1 MGDTIGRLYSR
12 RLSLGGNQYPDV
24 ESVEA
29 DPNGILDRRGGSFA
43 ALRGGS
49 GVGPPTALYLCLGGT
64 VWVTL
69 WTSTGGF
76 GAPGQSPVTGIQN
89 NPVTTAAPAIG
100 DTFIWD
106 GAQYILAPGGGGGG
120 ATYFGPRYIV
130 GNTPNGDSAVPFSA
144 GGFVYIPD
152 PGDGSGIAI
161 ACSAAF
167 GAPGDIHVR
176 AGTYDLNQPGSPGVP
191 FPIPGVVLSGAGAAT
206 IILGNNSAPAETTVF
221 DVGGGGTLRD
231 LTIQTTLD
239 TGNGG
244 GLGIVEASGGGA
256 AVYVENV
263 TIEYTR
269 DPTATS
275 NVRGAIYGNFTPL
288 TCVGCRI
295 ALTGTRTPVNPDDA
309 LAGFVIRGSTMTVTG
324 CTTTGG
330 DAGVVAHGAFI
341 ATRAA
346 VNGCNIGNVTS
357 YGVAAY
363 GNTGTATLALGGG
376 SSVVSAAANVVGA
389 LFLNLGSTATGSVQ
403 GATITLDSAPA
414 TGTFGVV
421 VNAGTQVR
429 ITGSDI
435 TAETGVDSSAG
446 SNDIIV
452 GNVITGQPGTQ
463 LVTAGSDE
471 AAHNIL
477 L

>member
-130 GNTPNGDSAVPFSA
+130 GNTPNGDSAVSYAA

-152 PGDGSGIAI
+152 PGDGSGIAT
-161 ACSAAF
+161 ACTAAG
-167 GAPGDIHVR
+167 GAPGDIHIR

-191 FPIPGVVLSGAGAAT
+191 FQVSGIVVSGAGAAT

-221 DVGGGGTLRD
+221 EVGNGATLRD
-231 LTIQTTLD
+231 LSLQTTLD

-244 GLGIVEASGGGA
+244 GSGIIQANGGS
-256 AVYVENV
+256 AVYIENV
-263 TIEYTR
+263 SIEYNR

-275 NVRGAIYGNFTPL
+275 NVRGAIYGNFTPV
-288 TCVGCRI
+288 TCVNCRI
-295 ALTGTRTPVNPDDA
+295 VLSGTRAPANPDEALSGFVSRGAVMTLTGC
-309 LAGFVIRGSTMTVTG
+309 S
-324 CTTTGG
+324 TTGG
-330 DAGVVAHGAFI
+330 DAGIVANGSLGDSRI
-341 ATRAA
+341 AA
-346 VNGCNIGNVTS
+346 NGCTVSGVGL
-357 YGVAAY
+357 YGAVAYAVA
-363 GNTGTATLALGGG
+363 GSAALAVGGG
-376 SSVVSAAANVVGA
+376 SSVSAVAASAIGV
-389 LFLNLGSTATGSVQ
+389 LFLSFGGVATGSVQ
-403 GATITLDSAPA
+403 GSTITLDTTPA

>member
-1 MGDTIGRLYSR
+1 VGDTIGRLYSR

-89 NPVTTAAPAIG
+89 NPVSSAAPAIG

-106 GAQYILAPGGGGGG
+106 GAEYILAPGGGGGG
-120 ATYFGPRYIV
+120 STYFGPRYVV
-130 GNTPNGDSAVPFSA
+130 GNVPNGDSAVAFSA

-152 PGDGSGIAI
+152 PGDGSGIAT
-161 ACSAAF
+161 ACSAAG
-167 GAPGDIHVR
+167 GAPGDIHIR
-176 AGTYDLNQPGSPGVP
+176 AGTYDLNQPGSPGVQ
-191 FPIPGVVLSGAGAAT
+191 FQVPGVVVSGAGAGT

-221 DVGGGGTLRD
+221 EVGNGGTLRD
-231 LTIQTTLD
+231 LLIQTTLD

-244 GLGIVEASGGGA
+244 GLGIVEGSGGDP
-256 AVYVENV
+256 VYIENV
-263 TIEYTR
+263 TVEYTR
-269 DPTATS
+269 DATATS
-275 NVRGAIYGNFTPL
+275 NIRGAFYGNFTPM
-288 TCVGCRI
+288 TCVGCR
-295 ALTGTRTPVNPDDA
+295 ATVSGTRSPVNPDEA
-309 LAGFVIRGSTMTVTG
+309 LASFVSRGSTMTLSG
-324 CTTTGG
+324 CSANGG
-330 DAGVVAHGAFI
+330 DGGMIANGAFI
-341 ATRAA
+341 TTRLAA
-346 VNGCNIGNVTS
+346 NGCSATNFTS
-357 YGVAAY
+357 YGMVSY
-363 GNTGTATLALGGG
+363 GATGSASLAVDGGCTI
-376 SSVVSAAANVVGA
+376 SSPSGGTIGV

-403 GATITLDSAPA
+403 GSTIALDSAPA
-414 TGTFGVV
+414 SGTFGVV

-429 ITGSDI
+429 IGGSDI

-452 GNVITGQPGTQ
+452 ANVITAQPGTQ